1 MKRVKFFFIFLL
13 PAIFL
18 FVLPHSVLAETIDLN
33 PVADSFVNDGYAGSN
48 YGSAD
53 SLITSATPVIRSS
66 FLKFD
71 LSPLPSGAT
80 VDNTTLHLYL
90 YNTEQAVDTTLICRR
105 VTADWSESGIT
116 WNNQPG
122 EDTTSQANSTV
133 STALNWKEWNVTD
146 IVRNWHSGSWSN
158 YGLKILSSGG
168 AKSHSFRSREYT
180 SNKPILTINYHL
192 PEPTPIPSPTPTLT
206 PTPTPKPKAT
216 PTLTPTPEEEITPT
230 PEETPIP
237 TPEEKAGLILGI
249 FTRGQ
254 AIIAGL
260 ILLALIGA
268 GVAFAIYSRKPTK
281 RPEEKEEKSKEE
293 E

>member
-1 MKRVKFFFIFLL
+1 MKRGKFFFFLL

-18 FVLPHSVLAETIDLN
+18 FALPKSVFAESIDLT
-33 PVADSFVNDGYAGSN
+33 PTADSFVNDVYPEQN
-48 YGSAD
+48 QGSAHSLVTSHD
-53 SLITSATPVIRSS
+53 SAFRWSLVR
-66 FLKFD
+66 FD
-71 LSPLPSGAT
+71 LASVPANSII
-80 VDNTTLHLYL
+80 DSTTLKLYL
-90 YNTEQAVDTTLICRR
+90 HETSGDASVPMMTSRIL
-105 VTADWSESGIT
+105 ADWSETGVKWTNRPMFDESTGVSVNIDTATGYKSWEIT
-116 WNNQPG
+116 NFVKGWIKG
-122 EDTTSQANSTV
+122 DF
-133 STALNWKEWNVTD
+133 
-146 IVRNWHSGSWSN
+146 SN
-158 YGLKILSSGG
+158 YGVAIGYGG
-168 AKSHSFRSREYT
+168 GNFARSFRSREYG

-192 PEPTPIPSPTPTLT
+192 PEPTPTPSPTPTLT

-268 GVAFAIYSRKPTK
+268 GVAFVTYSRKPTK
-281 RPEEKEEKSKEE
+281 RPEEKEEKPKEE